1 MSEII
6 NKVAQSKLVL
16 FDLEAYYPAG
26 KRVVL
31 DIKEWLFEELLLK
44 EKDFRAA
51 AANHDWQQYE
61 EAYVAVDCSS
71 EAIVPAWA
79 YMLITTY
86 LQPFAKQVFLGGSEA
101 METALYQQALN
112 LVDFSEFR
120 DKPIIIKGCS
130 KKPVPPAA
138 YLMAVQKLQPVARSI
153 FYGEACSSVPLF
165 KRK

>member
-1 MSEII
+1 MSEIT
-6 NKVAQSKLVL
+6 NKVAQSKLVI

-26 KRVVL
+26 RRAEV
-31 DIKEWLFEELLLK
+31 DIKDWLFEELLLK

-51 AANHDWQQYE
+51 VAAHDWQQYSD
-61 EAYVAVDCSS
+61 AYVAVHCSS
-71 EAIVPAWA
+71 DAIVPAWA
-79 YMLITTY
+79 FMLITTY
-86 LQPFAKQVFLGGSEA
+86 LQPHARQVFLGGLEA
-101 METALYQQALN
+101 LETALYQEILRA
-112 LVDFSEFR
+112 VDVSEFI

-138 YLMAVQKLQPVARSI
+138 YIMAAQKLLPVARSI